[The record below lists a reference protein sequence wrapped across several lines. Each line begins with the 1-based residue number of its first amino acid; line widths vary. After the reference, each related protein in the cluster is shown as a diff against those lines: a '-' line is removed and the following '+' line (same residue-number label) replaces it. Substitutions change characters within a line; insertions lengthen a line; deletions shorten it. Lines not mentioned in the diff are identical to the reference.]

1 MKKIFSCAFLF
12 LLAAAPAYPQQFS
25 LKIGGGLAFLNG
37 DDYNKGIV
45 GLDDYLADTA
55 LSLSG
60 AHKEMKNGLNF
71 QGEFIFHI
79 NPSIGIGLGGGYY
92 QAGKESTE
100 EWRWGSSETYWD
112 DKSTFKPKLTVI
124 PLFLNIHYALPISSK
139 LGLDLFAGPSLL
151 ITKFDFSEDY
161 SSTQLHWRYQSTF
174 VSKNTAFGFQ
184 GGLGLDLEIS
194 SHLGFFLDGSY
205 RYAKVG
211 EVKGDWTEKGT
222 SVFGPYEDMSSNY
235 SLWYF
240 EYKQNGKIYPR
251 LGLIENAPEGAEYSN
266 VRKGVLKLS
275 GISVVGGLK
284 IRF

>member
-1 MKKIFSCAFLF
+1 MKKSFFCVFFFLIATA
-12 LLAAAPAYPQQFS
+12 LAYPLEFS
-25 LKIGGGLAFLNG
+25 LKIGGGLTFING

-45 GLDDYLADTA
+45 GIHDYLADTS

-60 AHKEMKNGLNF
+60 AYKEMKNAPSF
-71 QGEFIFHI
+71 QGELII
-79 NPSIGIGLGGGYY
+79 RISPNIRIGVGGGYY
-92 QAGKESTE
+92 QAGQESTE
-100 EWRWGSSETYWD
+100 ESRWGSPATYWD

-161 SSTQLHWRYQSTF
+161 SSTWYNWSYQTTF
-174 VSKNTAFGFQ
+174 VSKSTAFGFQ

-211 EVKGDWTEKGT
+211 EVKGDWTQKGT
-222 SVFGPYEDMSSNY
+222 SDFGPYEDIGSNY

-240 EYKQNGKIYPR
+240 EDKENGKIYPR
-251 LGLIENAPEGAEYSN
+251 LLFMENAPEAAEYSN
-266 VRKGVLKLS
+266 VKKAVLNLS
-275 GISVVGGLK
+275 GITVVGGLK